1 MKNILKR
8 NIKKLRYIIPNIILR
23 NIQENVIYKP
33 IIKQRNYKYGAPTQ
47 IFKAIF
53 LELRSRCNST
63 CSFCP
68 VSIGNDIRDDITMDF
83 KLYKN
88 IINQLKEI
96 NYRGRIN
103 FYNNSEP
110 LITKNLF
117 EYLEYATKTIKNGNE
132 FRVMT
137 NGISLN
143 KSKSENLV
151 KSGINSIIVNL
162 YLDDLTKDFP
172 EKVMYLKE
180 LVDAN
185 NIEKNTKI
193 SLNIYK
199 RLITEVLCNK
209 SGDAPNKHE
218 AYPMYFRGFCIQPFT
233 RLVID
238 PNGVIGLCCM
248 DAFVKKS
255 FGNLNDS
262 KLIDIW
268 EGSKLNHY
276 RNELL
281 QGNRSKLDVC
291 SNCDYYGCGSSFN
304 SMFKKIVY
312 EITQ

>member
-1 MKNILKR
+1 MNNTLKR

-23 NIQENVIYKP
+23 YIQEKIIYKP

-117 EYLEYATKTIKNGNE
+117 EYLEYATKTIKNGNN

-172 EKVMYLKE
+172 
-180 LVDAN
+180 
-185 NIEKNTKI
+185 
-193 SLNIYK
+193 
-199 RLITEVLCNK
+199 
-209 SGDAPNKHE
+209 
-218 AYPMYFRGFCIQPFT
+218 
-233 RLVID
+233 
-238 PNGVIGLCCM
+238 
-248 DAFVKKS
+248 
-255 FGNLNDS
+255 
-262 KLIDIW
+262 
-268 EGSKLNHY
+268 
-276 RNELL
+276 
-281 QGNRSKLDVC
+281 
-291 SNCDYYGCGSSFN
+291 
-304 SMFKKIVY
+304 
-312 EITQ
+312 

>member
-1 MKNILKR
+1 
-8 NIKKLRYIIPNIILR
+8 
-23 NIQENVIYKP
+23 
-33 IIKQRNYKYGAPTQ
+33 
-47 IFKAIF
+47 
-53 LELRSRCNST
+53 
-63 CSFCP
+63 
-68 VSIGNDIRDDITMDF
+68 
-83 KLYKN
+83 
-88 IINQLKEI
+88 LKEI

-110 LITKNLF
+110 LITKNIF

-132 FRVMT
+132 FRFMT

-143 KSKSENLV
+143 NSKSENLV

-193 SLNIYK
+193 SLEIHK

-238 PNGVIGLCCM
+238 PNGIIGLCCM
-248 DAFVKKS
+248 DAFIKKS

-268 EGSKLNHY
+268 EGSELNHY

-281 QGNRSKLDVC
+281 QGNRTKLDVC
-291 SNCDYYGCGSSFN
+291 SNCDYYGCDGSFN
-304 SMFKKIVY
+304 NSILKKIVY